1 MKTLYDL
8 AMWRFEILKHISIKD
23 YAICLVTLL
32 VIYLVFAAYISQK
45 DSDD

>member
-32 VIYLVFAAYISQK
+32 IIYLIFLAYK
-45 DSDD
+45 NDNDD